1 MSTAITPMI
10 QYTRDVNGCSV
21 MKAQNADNVKFDGVG
36 VISGNATLNFCSTDE
51 TYDYTQITYTTE
63 KDSENELLLANSSGK
78 HYNIRGEE
86 ANVKSMG
93 GNAMRT
99 IQVDASNSTIDLSKA
114 AGSQAV
120 YMTEATHDNKVIL
133 GTGSD
138 YYEDA
143 GKFNHCEDK
152 GGMNDF
158 VTKSTCHGAVIVAG
172 AGNDTFTINGQYSV
186 IDGGN
191 GTNTFNMMGIF
202 GEQEN
207 VSYRNIVLGGNGN
220 DSYNDKGGY
229 NIFFGAGGSDT
240 VNLYGTKS
248 IADVSDNNAEVTG
261 GYASSSIESLIFVDE
276 DKTYD
281 GKTYNIYDIM
291 NKYDWTLNE
300 FLNIYSKV
308 SINNPDSLAS
318 KNVIDGKTMAKLN
331 AYFANNLQANNK

>member
-10 QYTRDVNGCSV
+10 QYSRDANGVSI
-21 MKAQNADNVKFDGVG
+21 MKSQNANNVNFKGVG
-36 VISGNATLNFCSTDE
+36 VISGNATLSFGSTDS
-51 TYDYTQITYTTE
+51 TYDYTQITFTTE
-63 KDSENELLLANSSGK
+63 KDSENELVLANENGN
-78 HYNIRGEE
+78 HYNIKGKN

-93 GNAMRT
+93 GNAQRT
-99 IQVDASNSTIDLSKA
+99 IQVDASNSTIDLSNA

-120 YMTEATHDNKVIL
+120 YMTAQTHDNKVIL

-158 VTKSTCHGAVIVAG
+158 VTTESCHGAVIVGG

-186 IDGGN
+186 IDGGY

-220 DSYNDKGGY
+220 DTYNDKGGY

-240 VNLYGTKS
+240 VNLFGTKS
-248 IADVSDNNAEVTG
+248 IADVTNNNGEVTG
-261 GYASSSIESLIFVDE
+261 GYASSSIESLIFTSK
-276 DKTYD
+276 DKTYN

-331 AYFANNLQANNK
+331 AYFVNNLQANKK